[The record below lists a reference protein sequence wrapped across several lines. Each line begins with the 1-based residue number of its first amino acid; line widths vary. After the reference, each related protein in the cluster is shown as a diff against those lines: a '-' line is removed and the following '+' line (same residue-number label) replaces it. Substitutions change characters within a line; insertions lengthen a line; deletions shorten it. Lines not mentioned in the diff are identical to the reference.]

1 MTVNKVILIGNLG
14 QKPEVRSSG
23 SGLSIARL
31 RIATSDRRKGADGQW
46 ADATEW
52 HSVVVFGNQAENC
65 AKFLDKGRQVYVE
78 GRLQTRKWQD
88 KDGNDRRTTEVV
100 ASDVRFLSNRGDNA
114 SSSSGSSNYSS
125 GGGYNSGGSGFSSGN
140 DSFDDGGSSDIP
152 F

>member
-65 AKFLDKGRQVYVE
+65 AKFLDKGRQVYIE
-78 GRLQTRKWQD
+78 GRLQTSKWQD
-88 KDGNDRRTTEVV
+88 KDGQDKYRTEII
-100 ASDVRFLSNRGDNA
+100 ANQVRFLSNKGASSGDNQYQ
-114 SSSSGSSNYSS
+114 SNNSYSAP
-125 GGGYNSGGSGFSSGN
+125 SSGN
-140 DSFDDGGSSDIP
+140 NYSNDLASNVNDDIP

>member
-65 AKFLDKGRQVYVE
+65 AKFLDKGRQVYIE
-78 GRLQTRKWQD
+78 GRLQTSKWQD
-88 KDGNDRRTTEVV
+88 KEGQDRYRTEII
-100 ASDVRFLSNRGDNA
+100 ANNVRFLSNKGAGGGDNQYQSNKSFSNSAPA
-114 SSSSGSSNYSS
+114 SNNFSNDYAS
-125 GGGYNSGGSGFSSGN
+125 NVN
-140 DSFDDGGSSDIP
+140 DDIP

>member
-65 AKFLDKGRQVYVE
+65 AKFLDKGRQVYIE
-78 GRLQTRKWQD
+78 GRLQTSKWQD
-88 KDGNDRRTTEVV
+88 KDGQDKYRTEII
-100 ASDVRFLSNRGDNA
+100 ANQVRFLSNRGA
-114 SSSSGSSNYSS
+114 SSGDNQYQSNNSYSNSAPS
-125 GGGYNSGGSGFSSGN
+125 GGNNFSN
-140 DSFDDGGSSDIP
+140 DLASNVNDDIP

>member
-14 QKPEVRSSG
+14 QKPEVRTSG
-23 SGLSIARL
+23 GGLSIARL
-31 RIATSDRRKGADGQW
+31 SIATSDRRKGADGQW

-78 GRLQTRKWQD
+78 GRIQTSKWQD
-88 KDGNDRRTTEVV
+88 KEGQDRWKTEVI
-100 ASDVRFLSNRGDNA
+100 ANQVRFLSNRGGSGDGQYQSDNSF
-114 SSSSGSSNYSS
+114 SSAPQKSSNS
-125 GGGYNSGGSGFSSGN
+125 NFGN
-140 DSFDDGGSSDIP
+140 NVNDDIP

>member
-14 QKPEVRSSG
+14 QKPEVRTSG

-31 RIATSDRRKGADGQW
+31 SVATSDRRKGADGQW
-46 ADATEW
+46 ADSTEW

-78 GRLQTRKWQD
+78 GRLQTSKWQD
-88 KDGNDRRTTEVV
+88 KEGQDRWKTEVI
-100 ASDVRFLSNRGDNA
+100 ANQVRFLSNRG
-114 SSSSGSSNYSS
+114 
-125 GGGYNSGGSGFSSGN
+125 GSGDSQYQSDNSFSNAPAKNSNFSNNVN
-140 DSFDDGGSSDIP
+140 DDIP